1 MTLVEQLRYAAQH
14 TSTNNPPPILPR
26 QSLYSLAADRIE
38 ELEAKTSR
46 SEYSYNQLH
55 NDVMNVTGLDECIVF
70 EMGIIEL
77 LSYAAQH
84 IFLHEKTGPDV
95 DRIRQAT
102 KDIYS
107 NGKLMATELSP

>member
-14 TSTNNPPPILPR
+14 ISTNNPPPILPR
-26 QSLYSLAADRIE
+26 QSLYAVAADRIE

-55 NDVMNVTGLDECIVF
+55 NDVMNVTGLDEGIAF
-70 EMGIIEL
+70 EMGIVEL

-95 DRIRQAT
+95 DRIRQAAH
-102 KDIYS
+102 DIYTD
-107 NGKLMATELSP
+107 GKLMSTLTGP